1 MERQQLVDY
10 LDDYLTISE
19 IPDAPVA
26 LNGLQVEG
34 TRDINTVATAT
45 DACTATI
52 QEAIDLGADLMIV
65 HHGLFWS
72 GLQPLTGTR
81 MRQFKALIDNG
92 VALYSA
98 HLPLDVHPEVGNNA
112 VLMDRL
118 GFEPSGGFGTEDDV
132 ELGLWADV
140 DIPRHELIGRMQALL
155 GHHVL
160 AIGKGPDH
168 IRRLGLVTGG
178 AGKLIHE
185 AHERDLDAFITGEAK
200 HPEAVAA
207 EEYGINLILGGHYAT
222 ETFGPYALGEH
233 LRERFGV
240 THTFIDHPFPT

>member
-1 MERQQLVDY
+1 MEIHQLVDY
-10 LDDYLTISE
+10 LEDCLKISE

-34 TRDINTVATAT
+34 TRDVQTVATAT

-52 QEAIDLGADLMIV
+52 EEAIDRRADLMIV
-65 HHGLFWS
+65 HHGLFWG

-81 MRQFKALIDNG
+81 MRVVKMLIENG

-98 HLPLDVHPEVGNNA
+98 HLPLDVHPHLGNNA
-112 VLMDRL
+112 VLLDRL
-118 GFEPSGGFGTEDDV
+118 GLAPSGGFGTDDDL
-132 ELGLWADV
+132 ELGLWADA

-160 AIGKGPDH
+160 AIGKGPEQ
-168 IRRLGLVTGG
+168 IRRLGLITGG
-178 AGKLIHE
+178 AGKFIHE
-185 AHERDLDAFITGEAK
+185 AHERGLDAFITGEAK

-207 EEYGINLILGGHYAT
+207 EEYGVNLILGGHYAT
-222 ETFGPYALGEH
+222 ETFGPHALGEH
-233 LRERFGV
+233 LRERFGLA
-240 THTFIDHPFPT
+240 HTFIDHPFPT